1 MTDQTTNPTED
12 TTEVEYTG
20 IVVEYSPVDAAL
32 AELRQ
37 RYADVIFP
45 VQTKD
50 GMKDA
55 KEVRSKLTKLR
66 TGLEAKRKEIKEPA
80 LRRAQA
86 IDAEAKAITAAIKA
100 IEEPIDA
107 QIKAE
112 EARIEAEKAAKA
124 AKLAEIQGK
133 IDGIRNL
140 PLAVA
145 GCTSDEIAAE
155 RDALDAFE
163 PLEEV
168 FGELLTDCIEA
179 KRECILALCDLYDRV
194 LKQELA
200 AEAVKAEAERVA
212 QVEREAAAKLAAERE
227 AFEAEKAAYEAE
239 KRAFEAAKAAAA
251 APVAAPSGAESE
263 PVEMEVGK
271 IDGVLI
277 NDANGRQF
285 EVVLDTVT
293 EVMPVAE
300 VTAEEAAQVFTEAAP
315 EAPVFVAEFHIR
327 QLAMATADQFHA
339 LSGKV
344 EQCGFTEFAD
354 TLRAAGNH
362 LHAGA
367 YDAALTKAD
376 HEALIA
382 ADNLMLDATI
392 AAIDALGDEAI
403 AA

>member
-1 MTDQTTNPTED
+1 MTEMNHTTD
-12 TTEVEYTG
+12 AAAYTG
-20 IVVEYSPVDAAL
+20 LIVEYSPVDAAI

-37 RYADVIFP
+37 RYADVLFP
-45 VQTKD
+45 VETKQ

-55 KEVRSKLTKLR
+55 KEVRSKLVKLR
-66 TGLEAKRKEIKEPA
+66 TGLEAMRKEIKEPA
-80 LRRAQA
+80 LRRTQA
-86 IDAEAKAITAAIKA
+86 IDAEAKAITAAIRA

-112 EARIEAEKAAKA
+112 EARIEAEKEAKA

-133 IDGIRNL
+133 IDGIRGL

-163 PLEEV
+163 PVEEV
-168 FGELLTDCIEA
+168 FGELLADCIEA

-239 KRAFEAAKAAAA
+239 KAAFEAQRRAAA
-251 APVAAPSGAESE
+251 APVAAPSGAETE
-263 PVEMEVGK
+263 PLAEGWHEEEQT
-271 IDGVLI
+271 L
-277 NDANGRQF
+277 
-285 EVVLDTVT
+285 
-293 EVMPVAE
+293 VMHEIA
-300 VTAEEAAQVFTEAAP
+300 VTAEEAAQVFSEAEEA
-315 EAPVFVAEFHIR
+315 APVFVAEFHIR

-339 LSGKV
+339 LAGKV

-367 YDAALTKAD
+367 YDVALTNAD

-382 ADNLMLDATI
+382 ADTLMLDATS
-392 AAIDALGDEAI
+392 AAIDALSDNQAI

>member
-1 MTDQTTNPTED
+1 MTDQTT
-12 TTEVEYTG
+12 TTEKTYNG
-20 IVVEYSPVDAAL
+20 QIVEYSPVDAAL
-32 AELRQ
+32 AELEQ
-37 RYADVIFP
+37 RYGNVIFP
-45 VQTKD
+45 VETKQ

-55 KEVRSKLTKLR
+55 KEVRSKLVKLR
-66 TGLEAKRKEIKEPA
+66 TGLESVRKEIKEPA
-80 LRRAQA
+80 LRRTQA
-86 IDAEAKAITAAIKA
+86 IDAEAKAITAAIRN

-124 AKLAEIQGK
+124 AKLAEIQAK
-133 IDGIRNL
+133 IDGIRGL

-163 PLEEV
+163 PVEEV
-168 FGELLTDCIEA
+168 FGELLDDCIEA

-251 APVAAPSGAESE
+251 EPVAAPNGAESE
-263 PVEMEVGK
+263 PVAEETSA
-271 IDGVLI
+271 D
-277 NDANGRQF
+277 
-285 EVVLDTVT
+285 
-293 EVMPVAE
+293 VMPVAE
-300 VTAEEAAQVFTEAAP
+300 VTAEQAAEVFTEAEP

-339 LSGKV
+339 LAGKV
-344 EQCGFTEFAD
+344 EQCGFAEFAD

-367 YDAALTKAD
+367 YDVALTNAD

-382 ADNLMLDATI
+382 ADTLMLDATS
-392 AAIDALGDEAI
+392 AAIDALSDNQAI

>member
-1 MTDQTTNPTED
+1 MTEMNHTTDAAT
-12 TTEVEYTG
+12 YTG
-20 IVVEYSPVDAAL
+20 LIVEYSPVDAAI
-32 AELRQ
+32 AELRE
-37 RYADVIFP
+37 RYADVLFP
-45 VQTKD
+45 VETKK
-50 GMKDA
+50 GMEDA
-55 KEVRSKLTKLR
+55 KDVRRRLIKLR
-66 TGLEAKRKEIKEPA
+66 TGLEALRKDIKEPA
-80 LRRAQA
+80 LRRTQA
-86 IDAEAKAITAAIKA
+86 IDAEAKAITAAIRA

-124 AKLAEIQGK
+124 AMLAEIQAK
-133 IDGIRNL
+133 IDGIRGL

-163 PLEEV
+163 PVEEV
-168 FGELLTDCIEA
+168 FGELLDDCIEA
-179 KRECILALCDLYDRV
+179 KRVCILALCDLYDRV
-194 LKQELA
+194 MAQELA
-200 AEAVKAEAERVA
+200 AAAVKAEAERVA

-239 KRAFEAAKAAAA
+239 KRAFEAAKLAAV
-251 APVAAPSGAESE
+251 APVAAPSGTENK

-277 NDANGRQF
+277 KDANGRQF

-293 EVMPVAE
+293 EVMPE
-300 VTAEEAAQVFTEAAP
+300 ITVTAEEAAQVFAEAEETAP
-315 EAPVFVAEFHIR
+315 AFVAEFHIR

-339 LSGKV
+339 LAAKV
-344 EQCGFTEFAD
+344 ELCGFSEFAD
-354 TLRAAGNH
+354 TLRGAGNH

-367 YDAALTKAD
+367 YDVALTNAD

-382 ADNLMLDATI
+382 ADTLMLDATS
-392 AAIDALGDEAI
+392 AAIDALSDNQAI